1 MRIQSPGR
9 MLVLSM
15 FMGCTTSSSQSPEIS
30 GTLWASSSPV
40 RAGERPLPSSVD
52 AMVPPVAMRRM
63 RFMLVFLSYL
73 PPQRR
78 SRSAVLWHRASNVQ
92 TYYIICNVW

>member
-1 MRIQSPGR
+1 MADGFEENAVFFDLTYEDPDAVELGVAFEAVSYTH
-9 MLVLSM
+9 LS
-15 FMGCTTSSSQSPEIS
+15 
-30 GTLWASSSPV
+30 
-40 RAGERPLPSSVD
+40 
-52 AMVPPVAMRRM
+52 VAMRRM